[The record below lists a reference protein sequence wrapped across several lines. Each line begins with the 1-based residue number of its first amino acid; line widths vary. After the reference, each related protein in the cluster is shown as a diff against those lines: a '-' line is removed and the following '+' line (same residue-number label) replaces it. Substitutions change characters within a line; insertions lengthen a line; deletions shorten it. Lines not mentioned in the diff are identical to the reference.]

1 MKQVIFLGFYCQ
13 IYKKAPTAR
22 IYMGD
27 VMIDEIEIPECC
39 PEEYMRDGQLTHQSN
54 NNLNK
59 DALTMGFN
67 LFFSQH
73 ELNPRLYYKTHDLD
87 TYWWQKEF
95 DINRDSFRD
104 ICRVL
109 DPGNR
114 TKEKIIHPKFFVF
127 IIDDEK
133 LKTSQGMLR
142 IEIKNSD
149 SNYING
155 FMTRSTLL
163 YLSHFYIMPYA
174 LFRNPIEVTQRY
186 VDSFSRKANADTLQ
200 NMFLKSFN
208 KKRIEWPLNLH
219 NFFNLIKSE
228 QKTAAG
234 NNVFGEDGTLKIS
247 MKKKYRIWWP
257 EKMDIPK
264 GFFWANWLFIKDF
277 VVELSGKYN
286 QDENQRDS
294 N

>member
-22 IYMGD
+22 IYVGD

-39 PEEYMRDGQLTHQSN
+39 PEAYVRDGQLACLPN
-54 NNLNK
+54 NNLDGK
-59 DALTMGFN
+59 VLERSSHT
-67 LFFSQH
+67 FSQH
-73 ELNPRLYYKTHDLD
+73 ELNPKLYNKTPHIEK
-87 TYWWQKEF
+87 YWWQKEF
-95 DINRDSFRD
+95 DINQYSFYH

-114 TKEKIIHPKFFVF
+114 TKEKIIHPKFFVYIF
-127 IIDDEK
+127 DDEI

-163 YLSHFYIMPYA
+163 YLSHFYIIPYA
-174 LFRNPIEVTQRY
+174 LFRNPIEITQRY
-186 VDSFSRKANADTLQ
+186 VDRFSRKATAETIKNI
-200 NMFLKSFN
+200 LKFYIQ
-208 KKRIEWPLNLH
+208 RIEWPLNLH
-219 NFFNLIKSE
+219 NFFNLIKWE

-234 NNVFGEDGTLKIS
+234 NNVFGEDGTLQIS
-247 MKKKYRIWWP
+247 MKKKNRIWWP
-257 EKMDIPK
+257 EKMDISK
-264 GFFWANWLFIKDF
+264 GFFWPNWLFVKDF
-277 VVELSGKYN
+277 LVELSDKYK
-286 QDENQRDS
+286 QDEDKRDS
-294 N
+294 D